1 MQRYSRIHPAAS
13 PILTRFISALAESGT
28 ATRKNQFIAV
38 LVALNFFGG
47 IAEAAETPETV
58 LIRQILSVEKSGHR
72 RGNADVVVQ
81 AYADHVVV
89 YEGHHSADPHGW
101 TIIHEDRSALAQALA
116 ADFEHWR
123 YDLDRAVL
131 FILARNDKAIVATQ
145 DSGLVIDR
153 QTGDSRLLDMYR
165 LWTFTKTDDHWLAA
179 SVFQNIADTT
189 AIAPAPA
196 SSETEI
202 AAMLEREAEAWQ
214 SKDIGAIVAAIDEDF
229 VACDAYHLM
238 DRAKW
243 RIAFSDAEEFEAWLK
258 KRLTYANYTIDR
270 RVIYTHL
277 GENGLTALALTEET
291 VSVSHEK
298 GSAIH
303 RMDRYVFWGLRRRS
317 GAWKITQ
324 LLTNVPI
331 PQRGTEE

>member
-1 MQRYSRIHPAAS
+1 MQRYPRLHPAAS
-13 PILTRFISALAESGT
+13 PILTRFIAASAENGT
-28 ATRKNQFIAV
+28 AVRKNQFIAC
-38 LVALNFFGG
+38 LVALNFLGS
-47 IAEAAETPETV
+47 IAWAAETPETV
-58 LIRQILSVEKSGHR
+58 LIRQVLSTEKSGHR
-72 RGNADVVVQ
+72 RGNADVAIQ

-89 YEGHHSADPHGW
+89 YEGHHSADPYGW
-101 TIIHEDRSALAQALA
+101 TIIHEDRSALARALA
-116 ADFEHWR
+116 ADFEHRR
-123 YDLDRAVL
+123 YDLARTVL
-131 FILARNDKAIVATQ
+131 FVLARNDKAIVATQ

-153 QTGDSRLLDMYR
+153 QSGTSRPLAMYR
-165 LWTFTKTDDHWLAA
+165 LWIFTKADDHWLAA

-189 AIAPAPA
+189 AIAPVPA
-196 SSETEI
+196 ARATEI
-202 AAMLEREAEAWQ
+202 AAILEREAEAWQ

-243 RIAFSDAEEFEAWLK
+243 RIAFSDAEEFEAWLE

-270 RVIYTHL
+270 RVLYTKL
-277 GENGLTALALTEET
+277 GENGLTASALTQET
-291 VSVSHEK
+291 VSISHEK

-303 RMDRYVFWGLRRRS
+303 SMDRYVFWGLRRRS

-324 LLTNVPI
+324 LLTNLPI

>member
-1 MQRYSRIHPAAS
+1 MQLYSRIHPAAK
-13 PILTRFISALAESGT
+13 PILTRFISASPETGT
-28 ATRKNQFIAV
+28 AKRKNWFIAC

-47 IAEAAETPETV
+47 MVWAAETPETV

-81 AYADHVVV
+81 AYADRVVV

-101 TIIHEDRSALAQALA
+101 TILHEDRSALALALA
-116 ADFEHWR
+116 ADFEHRR
-123 YDLDRAVL
+123 YDLDRTVL
-131 FILARNDKAIVATQ
+131 FALVRNDKAIVATQ

-153 QTGDSRLLDMYR
+153 QSGTSRPLNVYR

-196 SSETEI
+196 SSATEI
-202 AAMLEREAEAWQ
+202 AAVLEREAEAWQ
-214 SKDIGAIVAAIDEDF
+214 SKDINAIVAAIDEDF

-258 KRLTYANYTIDR
+258 KRLRYANYTIDR
-270 RVIYTHL
+270 RVIYTNL
-277 GENGLTALALTEET
+277 GENGLTALALTQET
-291 VSVSHEK
+291 VSVAYEK
-298 GSAIH
+298 GPAIH
-303 RMDRYVFWGLRRRS
+303 RMERYVFWGLSRRS
-317 GAWKITQ
+317 GTWKITH
-324 LLTNVPI
+324 LLANLPI
-331 PQRGTEE
+331 PQRGIEE